1 MGRREQA
8 ALTVTSHMKRL
19 VLAPVLRAPA
29 VTATGLA
36 LGSLA
41 RSGLSKATLP
51 PAPPPDPTGPPPTHT
66 YTPIGKI
73 RGGALAG
80 LVKQV

>member
-51 PAPPPDPTGPPPTHT
+51 PDPLPDPTGPPHTHT